1 MTLLRKGKSMLKLLL
16 KTRVLALADQFSGQ
30 SKDKQALN
38 VRKIAVLAGAAVLLL
53 VLVGYL
59 VSKILSPLYQNMQAA
74 DMEWLYFAMVGG
86 LAFMISFMFTSIYAQ
101 GAIFEAKD
109 NEMLLS
115 MPIPPAAIL
124 GSRLG
129 ALYFLNFFFAATFM
143 ATAGIVKL
151 TQGGTAAFGGVVM
164 YVISIFL
171 LALISTT
178 LSCLLGWLVSLITR
192 RLRRKALFQLLVS
205 LLLLGGFYAVFLG
218 DINRH
223 LQTITENSE
232 GIAGVFRGALYPFY
246 AMGVACTGKD
256 FGMFLIFAACS
267 IVPFALVCFMLAKSF
282 VRIVTTKA
290 SAKKVKYEA
299 KALKTSSVVWAMT
312 KKELT
317 RFFNSSSYMLNAGL
331 GLVYSLGMT
340 IMIVTGM
347 NSKSAEAAAAA
358 APGDAGFF
366 EHIGDLIGPEGLPLL
381 FGLILAMFAAFSY
394 ISGPSISVESN
405 NIWILKSSPLKAAD
419 ILKSKVLT
427 HLIIALPFSLV
438 GSLILVIALPEMT
451 PYAIAF
457 TFLMPLLSHIFC
469 AHIGVIAN
477 LYLGKLTFPSIA
489 KAVKSNSAALI
500 PMLSTAIVTLLPT
513 TLYFAVF
520 SDRGM
525 PFMTIT
531 LISIGLLVCLNIG
544 MFAFLHS
551 AAAQRRWNSI
561 GQ

>member
-1 MTLLRKGKSMLKLLL
+1 MLKLLL
-16 KTRVLALADQFSGQ
+16 KTRILALADQFSGQ
-30 SKDKQALN
+30 SKGKQAMN
-38 VRKIAVLAGAAVLLL
+38 VRKIGVLAGAALLLL
-53 VLVGYL
+53 VGAGYL
-59 VSKILSPLYQNMQAA
+59 VSKILGPLYNNMLAA
-74 DMEWLYFAMVGG
+74 GMEWLYFAMVGG
-86 LAFMISFMFTSIYAQ
+86 LAFLISFMFTSIYAQ

-151 TQGGTAAFGGVVM
+151 TQGGTAQVGGVVM

-178 LSCLLGWLVSLITR
+178 LSCLLGWLVSVITR

-205 LLLLGGFYAVFLG
+205 LALLGGFYAIFLG

-223 LQTITENSE
+223 LQTITENNE
-232 GIAGVFRGALYPFY
+232 GIAGVFRGVLYPFY

-256 FGMFLIFAACS
+256 FGMFLIFAACV
-267 IVPFALVCFMLAKSF
+267 IIPFALVYIVLSKSF

-290 SAKKVKYEA
+290 SAKKLKYEA
-299 KALKTSSVVWAMT
+299 KALKTSSVVRAMT
-312 KKELT
+312 KKELS

-340 IMIVTGM
+340 IMMVVGMGSKTTMAAVEASPVEPGFLENIGNIVG
-347 NSKSAEAAAAA
+347 A
-358 APGDAGFF
+358 D
-366 EHIGDLIGPEGLPLL
+366 GLPLL
-381 FGLILAMFAAFSY
+381 FGLILALFASFSY

-405 NIWILKSSPLKAAD
+405 NIWILKSSPLKASD
-419 ILKSKVLT
+419 ILKSKVYA
-427 HLIIALPFSLV
+427 HLIIAVPFSLV
-438 GSLILVIALPEMT
+438 SSLILIIATQKMNAYT
-451 PYAIAF
+451 IF
-457 TFLMPLLSHIFC
+457 HTIFMPLLAHIFC
-469 AHIGVIAN
+469 AHIGLIAN

-500 PMLSTAIVTLLPT
+500 PMLSTMIVTFLPSV
-513 TLYFAVF
+513 LYFAF
-520 SDRGM
+520 LGEMGM
-525 PFMTIT
+525 SFVTMT
-531 LISIGLLVCLNIG
+531 LISIGLLVCLNAS

-551 AAAQRRWNSI
+551 PAAQRRWDKI